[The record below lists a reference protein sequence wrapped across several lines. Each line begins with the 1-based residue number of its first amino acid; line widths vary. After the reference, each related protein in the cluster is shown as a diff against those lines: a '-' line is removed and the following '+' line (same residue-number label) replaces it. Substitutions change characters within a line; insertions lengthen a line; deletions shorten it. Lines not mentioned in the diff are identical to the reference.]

1 MGRAS
6 RRITSVGAGLLLTA
20 ASFGVTA
27 SPAAAEV
34 AVPQGDVGVL
44 GCANHSHSNLDTATG
59 RTRGNGVRIRSGP
72 HTTCAVLGLAS
83 SNQVLDY
90 RCFTVNEQGRT
101 WTFLRNNATGVH
113 GWVRDDQLNDGGS
126 FVHC

>member
-6 RRITSVGAGLLLTA
+6 LHIVSVGSGLLLAA
-20 ASFGVTA
+20 ASFGITA
-27 SPAAAEV
+27 SSAAAEF
-34 AVPQGDVGVL
+34 AVPRDVGVL
-44 GCANHSHSNLDTATG
+44 GCANHSHSTLDTATG

-72 HTTCAVLGLAS
+72 HTTCTALGLAS